1 MFATNFGWKNMF
13 LHAGK
18 LEFIHPF
25 TKRNLILKADFSED
39 WLQLFSTFGWKNPIE
54 L

>member
-1 MFATNFGWKNMF
+1 MKNMF

-25 TKRNLILKADFSED
+25 TLKNLSFRASFSDD
-39 WLQLFSTFGWKNPIE
+39 WTELFEKFSWKNP
-54 L
+54 LK